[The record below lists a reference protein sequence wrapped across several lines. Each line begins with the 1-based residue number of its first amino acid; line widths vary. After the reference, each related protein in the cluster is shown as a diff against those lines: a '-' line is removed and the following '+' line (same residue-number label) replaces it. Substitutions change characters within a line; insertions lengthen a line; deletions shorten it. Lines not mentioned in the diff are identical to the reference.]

1 MFDAWH
7 VDITLKL
14 SPLDCEYVLRIYYK
28 ITEICASCS
37 QSVEK
42 SLLSSLSRCF
52 HHIFLSLNVDA
63 DR

>member
-37 QSVEK
+37 QCVEK
-42 SLLSSLSRCF
+42 KSIEFLSRYF
-52 HHIFLSLNVDA
+52 HHLFLSLNIDA